1 MIFVFTDFG
10 VEGPYV
16 GQMRAVLHRRAPGV
30 PVVDLMADV
39 PTFAPEPAG
48 HLLAALAPIVQ
59 PDDVVLAV
67 VDPGVGTAREPVA
80 VEVDGRWLVG
90 PDNGLFE
97 PLVRRSA
104 EVRSHRIVW
113 RPPVLSASFH
123 GRDLFAPM
131 AARVALGDCDGL
143 EPWSLTRFPDRPD
156 ELSAVVYVDHYGNA
170 MTGLRAGSLP
180 EDAVLCVGDRRLGR
194 AATFGEVSPG
204 ELFWYANSIGLA
216 EIAANAASAAQLL
229 ALKPGDPIRV
239 A

>member
-16 GQMRAVLHRRAPGV
+16 GQMRAVLHRVAPGV
-30 PVVDLMADV
+30 PVVDLMADA
-39 PTFAPEPAG
+39 PAFAPEPAG
-48 HLLAALAPIVQ
+48 HLLAALASTIA

-80 VEVDGRWLVG
+80 VEADGRWLIG

-104 EVRSHRIVW
+104 VVRSHRIVW
-113 RPPVLSASFH
+113 RPPALSASFH

-131 AARVALGDCDGL
+131 AARAARGDRSGL
-143 EPWSLTRFPDRPD
+143 EPWQLAHFPQWPD
-156 ELSAVVYVDHYGNA
+156 ELPAIIYVDHYGNA
-170 MTGLRAGSLP
+170 MTGLRADELGQ
-180 EDAVLCVGDRRLGR
+180 DAVLEIRGRRLTSAR
-194 AATFGEVSPG
+194 TFGEVGRG

-216 EIAANAASAAQLL
+216 EIAANAASAAHLL
-229 ALKPGDPIRV
+229 DLAVGDPVSV